1 MIIKKIV
8 NNNVVVSSND
18 NDEIIVIGKG
28 IGFNGKVGEEIN
40 PNLIE
45 KIYVLQD
52 VAEENSFQTLL
63 GEISYEVIEFGIK
76 ATDYITNNLNKKI
89 NKRILIPL
97 TDHIYTALQ
106 RYKEGVQFDNNLSL
120 NVSYLYKDE
129 YKIAKDIVKMMNE
142 DFNVAIGNEEATFI
156 TLHILNAEMDIELKD
171 TYTATNIIDISV
183 STVEKYFNVKL
194 DNENINFARFLTHLQ
209 FFAER
214 MIKNTYLEDDMG
226 DIVNKQMR
234 YQYPKQYACAK
245 EIGKKIEEEYNWQ
258 VAENEYTYLTI
269 HIVRLLK

>member
-63 GEISYEVIEFGIK
+63 GEIPYEVIEFGIK

>member
-45 KIYVLQD
+45 KTYVLQD

-63 GEISYEVIEFGIK
+63 GEIPYEVIEFGIK
-76 ATDYITNNLNKKI
+76 ATEYISNNLNKKI

-97 TDHIYTALQ
+97 TDHIYSSLQ
-106 RYKEGVQFDNNLSL
+106 RYKDGVQFDNNLSL
-120 NVSYLYKDE
+120 NVSHIYKDE
-129 YKIAKDIVKMMNE
+129 YKIAKDIVQMMNE
-142 DFNVAIGNEEATFI
+142 EFNVEIGNEEATFI
-156 TLHILNAEMDIELKD
+156 TLHILNAEMNIDLKD
-171 TYTATNIIDISV
+171 TYTATNIIDMSV
-183 STVEKYFNVKL
+183 STVEKFFNVKL
-194 DNENINFARFLTHLQ
+194 DTESINFARFVNHLQ

-214 MIKNTYLEDDMG
+214 MIKNTYLEDDLG

>member
-45 KIYVLQD
+45 KTYVLQD

-63 GEISYEVIEFGIK
+63 GEIPYEVIEFGIK
-76 ATDYITNNLNKKI
+76 ATEYISNNLNKKI

-97 TDHIYTALQ
+97 TDHIYSSLQ
-106 RYKEGVQFDNNLSL
+106 RYKDGVQFDNNLSL
-120 NVSYLYKDE
+120 NVSHIYKDE
-129 YKIAKDIVKMMNE
+129 YKIAKDIVQMLNE
-142 DFNVAIGNEEATFI
+142 EFNVEIGNEEATFI
-156 TLHILNAEMDIELKD
+156 TLHILNAEMNIDLKD
-171 TYTATNIIDISV
+171 TYTATNIIDMSV
-183 STVEKYFNVKL
+183 STVEKFFNVKL
-194 DNENINFARFLTHLQ
+194 DTESINFARFVNHLQ

-214 MIKNTYLEDDMG
+214 MIKNTYLEDDLG

>member
-1 MIIKKIV
+1 MIINKII
-8 NNNVVVSSND
+8 NNNVVVSDND
-18 NDEIIVIGKG
+18 NGEVIVFGKG
-28 IGFNGKVGEEIN
+28 IGFNGKIGDEID
-40 PNLIE
+40 PNAIE
-45 KIYVLQD
+45 KTYILKD
-52 VAEENSFQTLL
+52 VADENSLQTLL
-63 GEISYEVIEFGIK
+63 GEIPYEVIEFGIK

-97 TDHIYTALQ
+97 TDHIYSSLQ
-106 RYKEGVQFDNNLSL
+106 RYKEGAQFDNSLTL

-142 DFNVAIGNEEATFI
+142 DFNVEIGNEEATFI
-156 TLHILNAEMDIELKD
+156 TLHILNAEMDIDIKD
-171 TYTATNIIDISV
+171 TYTAANIVDISV
-183 STVEKYFNVKL
+183 STVENFFHKKL

-214 MIKNTYLEDDMG
+214 MIKNTYLEDEMG

-245 EIGKKIEEEYNWQ
+245 EIVKKIEEEYNWE